1 MGEVYLAQHPR
12 LSRMDAIK
20 VLPAALTRDRDFA
33 DRFRREADIT
43 AGLWHPHI
51 VGVHD
56 RGEFDG
62 HLWIS
67 MDFVDGTD
75 AARLL
80 SGSPGGIAGAEVVDI
95 VDAIAD
101 AVDFAHQRGLLHR
114 DVKPANILIAT
125 ADLNRRRI
133 LLADFGIGRELEGIS
148 GLTATNMTL
157 GTVSYDAPEQ
167 LMGEPIDGRTD
178 QYALAAT
185 AFHLLTGGPVFDH
198 SNPAVVI
205 SRHLNADPPALSDHR
220 AELAPG
226 DAVMRRAL
234 AKNPAERISSCADF
248 AAALRSA
255 MTQSLKDSA
264 HGVTAGPRESASTPE
279 VSPTAPTQLAPVA
292 PSGGTLRPAPDQP
305 SPRRPRA
312 WLVGLAAAAVVAIV
326 ATAAVALWPR
336 GSRNEPARNSA
347 DSMTTPGSIAAPP
360 SSPAPPP
367 AIALPPE
374 VATAG
379 VLRVGTNVPYTPAE
393 FKDAQGRVVGVDID
407 LINAIATE
415 LGLTIQFT
423 EWDFADLIPSVRS
436 GTLDV
441 AVAAMT
447 DTKEREQ
454 VVDMVTYYSGG
465 TLWAQRP
472 GPPINPDD
480 ACGLSVAV
488 QATTTQHTDELPAR
502 SNKCVAD
509 GRAPIHILS
518 FEGQD
523 QAANALLRGQADAAV
538 ADSMVTAYMIKMS
551 GPKAR
556 RAPPVLPVNEAPP
569 VPPDLR
575 VRKELLAPPVPQDL
589 LVLRRM

>member
-1 MGEVYLAQHPR
+1 M
-12 LSRMDAIK
+12 
-20 VLPAALTRDRDFA
+20 
-33 DRFRREADIT
+33 
-43 AGLWHPHI
+43 I
-51 VGVHD
+51 VVS
-56 RGEFDG
+56 

-80 SGSPGGIAGAEVVDI
+80 SGSPGGIAVAEVVDI

-101 AVDFAHQRGLLHR
+101 ALDFAHQRGLLHR

-157 GTVSYDAPEQ
+157 GTVSYAAPEQ

-234 AKNPAERISSCADF
+234 AKNPVERFSSCADF

-255 MTQSLKDSA
+255 MAQSQTDSA
-264 HGVTAGPRESASTPE
+264 HGVTAEPRESDSTPQ

-292 PSGGTLRPAPDQP
+292 PSGGALPPAPDQP

-312 WLVGLAAAAVVAIV
+312 RLIGLAAAAIVAVV
-326 ATAAVALWPR
+326 ATAAVVLWPR
-336 GSRNEPARNSA
+336 ESRNEPARHSA
-347 DSMTTPGSIAAPP
+347 DNMTTPAP
-360 SSPAPPP
+360 SSPAAPP

-379 VLRVGTNVPYTPAE
+379 ALRVGTNVPYTPAE
-393 FKDAQGRVVGVDID
+393 FKDTQGRLVGV
-407 LINAIATE
+407 
-415 LGLTIQFT
+415 
-423 EWDFADLIPSVRS
+423 
-436 GTLDV
+436 
-441 AVAAMT
+441 
-447 DTKEREQ
+447 
-454 VVDMVTYYSGG
+454 YSGG
-465 TLWAQRP
+465 ILWAPRQ

-488 QATTTQHTDELPAR
+488 QATTTEETSELPDR
-502 SNKCVAD
+502 SNKCVAE
-509 GRAPIHILS
+509 GKAPIHILS

-523 QAANALLRGQADAAV
+523 QATNALLQGHADAAT
-538 ADSMVTAYMIKMS
+538 ADSMVTAYMIKVSGGRLVPAGQMS
-551 GPKAR
+551 DA
-556 RAPPVLPVNEAPP
+556 APMGWVVAKGSP
-569 VPPDLR
+569 
-575 VRKELLAPPVPQDL
+575 LAPSLRQALERLIASGRCTKILDAWGVGAISNPQINAGIS
-589 LVLRRM
+589 

>member
-1 MGEVYLAQHPR
+1 MESRYDLAVLNSGEMFAGYRIVRLLGAGGMGEVYLAQHPR

-20 VLPAALTRDRDFA
+20 VLPAALTGDRDFA

-80 SGSPGGIAGAEVVDI
+80 SGSPGGIAVAEVVDI

-101 AVDFAHQRGLLHR
+101 ALDFAHQRGLLHR

-157 GTVSYDAPEQ
+157 GTVSYAAPEQ

-205 SRHLNADPPALSDHR
+205 SRHLNADPPALSDRR
-220 AELAPG
+220 AELAPV

-234 AKNPAERISSCADF
+234 AKNPAERFSSCADF

-255 MTQSLKDSA
+255 VAQCQKDSA
-264 HGVTAGPRESASTPE
+264 HGVTAGTRESASTPE

-292 PSGGTLRPAPDQP
+292 PSGGTLPPAPHQP

-326 ATAAVALWPR
+326 ATAAVVLWPR
-336 GSRNEPARNSA
+336 ESRNEPARNSA
-347 DSMTTPGSIAAPP
+347 DNMTTPGSSAAPP
-360 SSPAPPP
+360 SPAPPP
-367 AIALPPE
+367 PIALPPE

-379 VLRVGTNVPYTPAE
+379 MLRVGTNVPYTPAE
-393 FKDAQGRVVGVDID
+393 FKDTQGRVVGVDID

-423 EWDFADLIPSVRS
+423 EWDFADLIPSVR
-436 GTLDV
+436 
-441 AVAAMT
+441 
-447 DTKEREQ
+447 
-454 VVDMVTYYSGG
+454 
-465 TLWAQRP
+465 
-472 GPPINPDD
+472 
-480 ACGLSVAV
+480 
-488 QATTTQHTDELPAR
+488 
-502 SNKCVAD
+502 
-509 GRAPIHILS
+509 
-518 FEGQD
+518 
-523 QAANALLRGQADAAV
+523 
-538 ADSMVTAYMIKMS
+538 
-551 GPKAR
+551 
-556 RAPPVLPVNEAPP
+556 
-569 VPPDLR
+569 
-575 VRKELLAPPVPQDL
+575 
-589 LVLRRM
+589 